1 MNATDVIALALV
13 YAIIGTSL
21 AVALALERRGSDRDV
36 RKVVHIGVGF
46 FVFVWWAFSENW
58 IMFVF
63 FALPFA
69 VILFVA
75 MFRGNAVSDS
85 KLGDI
90 ANNRGHRTGLFLYV
104 VTIAILI
111 VFFWDHWTAATV
123 GVVAMTFGDGF
134 GSIVGRRFGRHRTIN
149 GKSLEGS
156 LGVFAATAVMASA
169 IILLY
174 GWLYASGLFPNGGT
188 DPVVPFWAAAAVA
201 GLVATVL
208 EAVCPGQYDNIVTPV
223 VVALTMVLLGL

>member
-1 MNATDVIALALV
+1 MNERKS
-13 YAIIGTSL
+13 IIL
-21 AVALALERRGSDRDV
+21 RDV
-36 RKVVHIGVGF
+36 HLRENALTKNVYLWMILGLAITAGVSYLSATS
-46 FVFVWWAFSENW
+46 VA
-58 IMFVF
+58 
-63 FALPFA
+63 
-69 VILFVA
+69 ILRFIYS
-75 MFRGNAVSDS
+75 NP
-85 KLGDI
+85 L
-90 ANNRGHRTGLFLYV
+90 
-104 VTIAILI
+104 VTIAIFI

-188 DPVVPFWAAAAVA
+188 DLVVPFWAAAAVA
-201 GLVATVL
+201 GLAATVL
-208 EAVCPGQYDNIVTPV
+208 EAVCPGQYDNIVTPI
-223 VVALTMVLLGL
+223 VVALTMVMLGL

>member
-21 AVALALERRGSDRDV
+21 AVALALERRGSERDV

-104 VTIAILI
+104 VTIAIFI

-123 GVVAMTFGDGF
+123 GVVAMTFGDG
-134 GSIVGRRFGRHRTIN
+134 FGRHRTIN

-188 DPVVPFWAAAAVA
+188 DPWPRCWRRSVPDS
-201 GLVATVL
+201 T
-208 EAVCPGQYDNIVTPV
+208 T
-223 VVALTMVLLGL
+223 T